1 MLLLCKAHDKSC
13 FILWQEEWCGIHH
26 IRQQQDSKHTA
37 CCSIVVSIRYCRGVT
52 QLLALPPMQHTLFVI
67 VTYSKLSWGFN
78 GSSLPIADSS
88 NTELKIWRKPHH
100 AHDADHR
107 ERPAVGSMQVKLSRL
122 QKRKPDESLGW
133 CDFPNEW
140 WSSCSTR
147 FSLSGNGLCMCV
159 YLCVSACVLW
169 LLGYDLLS
177 FWEKTIHFSLLYK
190 GTWFNIVVINC
201 LSSLISCSRESRA

>member
-1 MLLLCKAHDKSC
+1 MAYITSAAGQQAHRLLFHCSEYQILPRCYAAFGPPANATYPLCHC
-13 FILWQEEWCGIHH
+13 HVLEIELRVQWFLITHR
-26 IRQQQDSKHTA
+26 RQQQHRA
-37 CCSIVVSIRYCRGVT
+37 R
-52 QLLALPPMQHTLFVI
+52 
-67 VTYSKLSWGFN
+67 
-78 GSSLPIADSS
+78 
-88 NTELKIWRKPHH
+88 LKIWHKPHH

-107 ERPAVGSMQVKLSRL
+107 ERPAVGSMQVKLLRL

-169 LLGYDLLS
+169 LLGYDLS